1 MQDGDM
7 LRMATAGS
15 RERRL
20 RMMFINLK
28 RIKIK
33 EELKK
38 KKFKKKGLIQK
49 DTNKIKKKNKK
60 RRGLT

>member
-38 KKFKKKGLIQK
+38 KKKFKKK
-49 DTNKIKKKNKK
+49 D
-60 RRGLT
+60 

>member
-7 LRMATAGS
+7 LRMTTAGS

-20 RMMFINLK
+20 RMIFINLK

-38 KKFKKKGLIQK
+38 KKFKKKRIN
-49 DTNKIKKKNKK
+49 TK
-60 RRGLT
+60 RYK

>member
-38 KKFKKKGLIQK
+38 KKSL
-49 DTNKIKKKNKK
+49 KK
-60 RRGLT
+60 RINTKRYK